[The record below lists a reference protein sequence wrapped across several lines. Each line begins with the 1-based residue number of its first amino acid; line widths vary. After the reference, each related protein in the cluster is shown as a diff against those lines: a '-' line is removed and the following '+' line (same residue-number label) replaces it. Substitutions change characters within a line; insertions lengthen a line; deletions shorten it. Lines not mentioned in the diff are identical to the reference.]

1 MVMMF
6 NVYEF
11 NIAHPERLDHSSICL
26 RYVYNVD
33 LGSVSRIALTKHIT
47 FRQSLPQI
55 TCSSRQ
61 PCAAAG

>member
-1 MVMMF
+1 MIMML
-6 NVYEF
+6 NVHEF
-11 NIAHPERLDHSSICL
+11 NIAHPERLGHSSIGPE
-26 RYVYNVD
+26 YVYNV
-33 LGSVSRIALTKHIT
+33 GFRIGNALTKHKV